1 MSKQKD
7 INKYL
12 DTMQEASETHDLM
25 RIVDLAARYANLVQ
39 MAYRLEMELKE
50 AVGYGI
56 LEDEPKHA
64 VTMDVLDNALSI
76 AAFIIRNH
84 LGQFEYDTAI
94 ENGLEEEP

>member
-12 DTMQEASETHDLM
+12 DTMQEASETPDLM

-94 ENGLEEEP
+94 ENGLEQEP

>member
-1 MSKQKD
+1 MSKQKNID
-7 INKYL
+7 KYL
-12 DTMQEASETHDLM
+12 DTMGEVYESNNLM
-25 RIVDLAARYANLVQ
+25 SLVDLAVRYANLVQ
-39 MAYRLEMELKE
+39 MAYRLELELKE

-94 ENGLEEEP
+94 ENGLEQEP

>member
-1 MSKQKD
+1 MGEVYESNNLMS
-7 INKYL
+7 L
-12 DTMQEASETHDLM
+12 
-25 RIVDLAARYANLVQ
+25 VDLAVRYANLVQ
-39 MAYRLEMELKE
+39 MAYRLELELKE

-94 ENGLEEEP
+94 ENGLEQEP